1 MKASGYSEIF
11 RQQVIMSAVQGFDK
25 MVEVAEQGGRP
36 VNRPRSWQADLRQK
50 NKVAK
55 RISWHKAG
63 GYDVP
68 LFVPATPGSQLVKQL
83 KEVEERSCTDRKIKF
98 RFEER
103 AGTSMKSILQKSDPW
118 AGGSCGDDMCFPC
131 RGEKGGD
138 CRRNNVT
145 YQIVCEECE
154 KVNVVAHYKGET
166 SKNTYTR
173 GLKHLEQLKTKA
185 KESVLWAHCR
195 EQHQCKVVAFRME
208 KTGTFS
214 DPLSRQIM
222 EGVQINVFKG
232 TTLNRQSA
240 WRQPAVSKVRFTRGL
255 D

>member
-1 MKASGYSEIF
+1 
-11 RQQVIMSAVQGFDK
+11 

-63 GYDVP
+63 GYDIP

-83 KEVEERSCTDRKIKF
+83 KEVEERSCTERKIKF
-98 RFEER
+98 RFEEI
-103 AGTSMKSILQKSDPW
+103 AGTSMTSILQKSDPW
-118 AGGSCGDDMCFPC
+118 AGGSCACCACCM
-131 RGEKGGD
+131 GEKGGD

-154 KVNVVAHYKGET
+154 KMNVVAHYKGET

-173 GLKHLEQLKTKA
+173 GLKHLEQIKTKA
-185 KESVLWAHCR
+185 NESVLWAHCK
-195 EQHQCKVVAFRME
+195 EQHQCNVVSFRIE
-208 KTGTFS
+208 NFS
-214 DPLSRQIM
+214 DHLSRQIM
-222 EGVQINVFKG
+222 GPDQCLQG
-232 TTLNRQSA
+232 HY
-240 WRQPAVSKVRFTRGL
+240 P
-255 D
+255 